1 MLAAMM
7 FGGIVGGMLLALA
20 TIFAGLGPLAAFAA
34 YTLGGSATLTLI
46 ATAGALRV
54 R

>member
-7 FGGIVGGMLLALA
+7 IGGITGGILMALA
-20 TIFAGLGPLAAFAA
+20 ALFAGFGPLAAFAA
-34 YTLGGSATLTLI
+34 YTLGGAATLTLI
-46 ATAGALRV
+46 ATAGALRL